1 MALKNHLLDVNDIL
15 SEEMGKTLGTR
26 LVFSLD
32 EEQITTLS
40 TDFSSK
46 IYRSLYF
53 FDQHEK
59 KWL

>member
-1 MALKNHLLDVNDIL
+1 
-15 SEEMGKTLGTR
+15 MGKTLGTR

-40 TDFSSK
+40 TDFYSK

-53 FDQHEK
+53 FDQREK
-59 KWL
+59 K

>member
-46 IYRSLYF
+46 IYRPLYF